1 VSPPEADYALLDSGD
16 RRKLERFGSVVLD
29 RPSPQALWAPRLTAS
44 AWSAAAARYERSSSG
59 GGRWE
64 TRTSPPQEWSVLL
77 GELRF
82 LLKLTGFGHLG
93 VFVEQMP
100 FWEWIR
106 ARSAAC
112 ARPMRLLNLF
122 GYTGGS
128 SLAAAAA
135 GAEVTHCDSS
145 KGIVQWGRANQALNA
160 LAESPIRWIVED
172 ARKFVAREV
181 RRGSRYDAIVLDPP
195 SFGRGQKG
203 ELFKLEEHL
212 GTLLDELRQLLTDD
226 ASFLLLSAHT
236 PGVGALALRRL
247 LQERLHERGGSF
259 LSGEMAIAEATGSA
273 LLLPS
278 GHWAA
283 WFSGGPPPPRLAEE
297 P

>member
-1 VSPPEADYALLDSGD
+1 MTQPESDYSLLDSGN
-16 RRKLERFGSVVLD
+16 RRKLERFGTVVLD
-29 RPSPQALWAPRLTAS
+29 RPSPQALWAPRLMPS

-59 GGRWE
+59 GGSWE
-64 TRTSPPQEWSVLL
+64 RRSPLAQEWTVLL

-82 LLKLTGFGHLG
+82 ILKLTGFGHLG

-106 ARSAAC
+106 ARC
-112 ARPMRLLNLF
+112 AESESPLRVLNLF

-128 SLAAAAA
+128 SLAAAAG
-135 GAEVTHCDSS
+135 GAEVAHCDSS
-145 KGIVQWGRANQALNA
+145 KGIVQWGRANQDLNA
-160 LAESPIRWIVED
+160 MSELPIRWIVED
-172 ARKFVAREV
+172 ARKFVAREL
-181 RRGSRYDAIVLDPP
+181 RRGSRYHAIVLDPP

-212 GTLLDELRQLLTDD
+212 ATLLDELRQLLTDD

-236 PGVGALALRRL
+236 PGIGALALRRL
-247 LQERLHERGGSF
+247 LQERLEERGGAF
-259 LSGEMAIAEATGSA
+259 ASGEMAIAEGSGTG

-278 GHWAA
+278 GQWAA
-283 WFSGGPPPPRLAEE
+283 WSCSGTTPPRLADGS
-297 P
+297 